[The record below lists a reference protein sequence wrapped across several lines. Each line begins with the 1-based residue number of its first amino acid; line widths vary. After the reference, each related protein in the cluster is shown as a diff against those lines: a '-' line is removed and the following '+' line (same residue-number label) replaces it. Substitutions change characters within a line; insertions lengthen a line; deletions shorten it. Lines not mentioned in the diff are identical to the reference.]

1 MAPPVALRAPCIAI
15 YSGILSAVNSSIGML
30 FLTRGWVKF
39 GLPRWVIFQLPFP
52 RGFEYCDAQKIY
64 RHFVRGK
71 ANIDIESGNI
81 TVTFP
86 RKAHNPILRAVP
98 WKSMP
103 KSLSWMSGASLNLKF
118 K

>member
-1 MAPPVALRAPCIAI
+1 MTEKVSYANLSL
-15 YSGILSAVNSSIGML
+15 YSML
-30 FLTRGWVKF
+30 AGKL
-39 GLPRWVIFQLPFP
+39 

-103 KSLSWMSGASLNLKF
+103 KSLSWMNGASLNLKF

>member
-1 MAPPVALRAPCIAI
+1 MTEKVSYANLSL
-15 YSGILSAVNSSIGML
+15 YSML
-30 FLTRGWVKF
+30 AGKL
-39 GLPRWVIFQLPFP
+39 

-81 TVTFP
+81 TVTLP
-86 RKAHNPILRAVP
+86 RKVHNPILRAVL
-98 WKSMP
+98 WQSMP
-103 KSLSWMSGASLNLKF
+103 KSLSWMSSASLNLKF